1 MERVP
6 ETRAVFAVI
15 EQLDDNDAFLADRI
29 ADLGYLRLIRI
40 RALKEAAITADDL
53 VMVISGQLLERF
65 VAENNRIIFE
75 PGICETDSHSCLPHR
90 LFEQQS
96 GSAVETLPLNVRGED
111 RTVRLV
117 GGLQPRA
124 TFVF

>member
-1 MERVP
+1 M
-6 ETRAVFAVI
+6 I
-15 EQLDDNDAFLADRI
+15 FLHQI
-29 ADLGYLRLIRI
+29 NFHHLLSNEKNYYLCLIRI
-40 RALKEAAITADDL
+40 RPLKKPAITADDL
-53 VMVISGQLLERF
+53 VVIISGKLLERF

-96 GSAVETLPLNVRGED
+96 GSAVETLPLNVRGEN

-117 GGLQPRA
+117 GGFQPGA